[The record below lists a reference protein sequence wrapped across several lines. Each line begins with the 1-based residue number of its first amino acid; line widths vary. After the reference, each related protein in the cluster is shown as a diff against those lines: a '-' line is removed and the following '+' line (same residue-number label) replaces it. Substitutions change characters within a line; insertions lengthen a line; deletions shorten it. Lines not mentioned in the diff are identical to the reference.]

1 MEYTS
6 GMNRPPDAALRPGT
20 LLVLGLLLLGIF
32 AATMAV
38 WYQRLQTRRCL
49 DFYGPRVARL
59 ISKAPRVELLPL
71 APTGAAGRLRAATG
85 HDVTSTKGIVHLRR
99 GLVED
104 AGFRWADAGPSGRL
118 PDATWDYAFVFSD
131 PAVPEERAAVV
142 VDLDPQGGWLAVAG
156 QAGRVGLGRLG
167 AGLDA
172 WIKTSFPAA
181 GPPPILPAC
190 GPSPSPIRRAE

>member
-1 MEYTS
+1 
-6 GMNRPPDAALRPGT
+6 MNRSPAASLRPGT

-38 WYQRLQTRRCL
+38 WHQRQQTRRCL
-49 DFYGPRVARL
+49 DFYGTSVARL
-59 ISKAPRVELLPL
+59 VSKAPQVELVAL
-71 APTGAAGRLRAATG
+71 APTGTAGRLRASARC
-85 HDVTSTKGIVHLRR
+85 DVTSTRGIVHLRR

-104 AGFRWADAGPSGRL
+104 AGFRWGDDGPAGRL
-118 PDATWDYAFVFSD
+118 PDAAWDYAFIFSD
-131 PAVPEERAAVV
+131 PALPDGRAAVV

-167 AGLDA
+167 RGLDT

-181 GPPPILPAC
+181 GSPPILPEC
-190 GPSPSPIRRAE
+190 GLSPSPIRRAE